1 MTSVKGPM
9 AVATRVQRIYDA
21 PSGVVPPI
29 RPYLRS
35 VWERRHLIWHLSRTG
50 AKAVHYDTVL
60 GRLWVV
66 VDPILTAFTFY
77 IIRIVLIPNSRAD
90 AGAWIAHLIM
100 AISFFSYFRRVFE
113 GTARSIV
120 SNQNMVLNC
129 SAPRGVYPA
138 MILTRAIYDFIPA
151 LAVYGLVHVS
161 LGQPI
166 TPALVTLPIVFILL
180 TLFGLGLGLALMPS
194 VVFVRD
200 MGEVLPHVA
209 RMWMYLS
216 PIMFF
221 VSEVPDKVAKFLVL
235 NPLYPYFDALEHL
248 FWGHMPTVRSMV
260 GCAVW
265 ALVASVVGITIF
277 LRKERE
283 FAVRL

>member
-1 MTSVKGPM
+1 M
-9 AVATRVQRIYDA
+9 AVATRVQRVYDA
-21 PSGVVPPI
+21 PSGIVPPI

-60 GRLWVV
+60 GRSWVV
-66 VDPILTAFTFY
+66 IDPILTAFTFY
-77 IIRIVLIPNSRAD
+77 LIRIVLIPNGKAD
-90 AGAWIAHLIM
+90 AAAWIAHLIM

-138 MILTRAIYDFIPA
+138 MILTRAVYDFIPA
-151 LAVYGLVHVS
+151 LAVYGLVHVA
-161 LGQPI
+161 LRQPI
-166 TPALVTLPIVFILL
+166 AISLVTLPIVFVLL
-180 TLFGLGLGLALMPS
+180 TMFGLGLGLALMPS
-194 VVFVRD
+194 VVFIRD
-200 MGEVLPHVA
+200 MGEVLPHIA

-221 VSEVPDKVAKFLVL
+221 VSEVPANVKKFLVL

-248 FWGHMPTVRSMV
+248 FWGKIPTVQSMI
-260 GCAVW
+260 GCTLWAV
-265 ALVASVVGITIF
+265 VAFTVGIAVF